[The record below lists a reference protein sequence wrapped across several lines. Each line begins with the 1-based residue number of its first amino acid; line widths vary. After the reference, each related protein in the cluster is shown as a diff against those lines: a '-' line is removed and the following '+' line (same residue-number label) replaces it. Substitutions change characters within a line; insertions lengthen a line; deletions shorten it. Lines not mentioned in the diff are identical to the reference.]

1 MLYIINKYIRIKM
14 KSEEFIKF
22 SDPLKLFSLWFDEA
36 KVKDSYNYN
45 NIPNS
50 KNYNSED
57 IMKLINEESKDTNIV
72 IYCYHGNSSRKVAS
86 FISSYGFKNV
96 YSLIGGIDA
105 WENSL

>member
-1 MLYIINKYIRIKM
+1 MKFKDIKIQDFKQKLQDSALLIDIR
-14 KSEEFIKF
+14 
-22 SDPLKLFSLWFDEA
+22 D
-36 KVKDSYNYN
+36 KDSYNYS

>member
-1 MLYIINKYIRIKM
+1 MKFKDITIQDFKQKLQDSALLIDIR
-14 KSEEFIKF
+14 
-22 SDPLKLFSLWFDEA
+22 D
-36 KVKDSYNYN
+36 KDSYNYN

-72 IYCYHGNSSRKVAS
+72 IYCYHGNRSRKVAS